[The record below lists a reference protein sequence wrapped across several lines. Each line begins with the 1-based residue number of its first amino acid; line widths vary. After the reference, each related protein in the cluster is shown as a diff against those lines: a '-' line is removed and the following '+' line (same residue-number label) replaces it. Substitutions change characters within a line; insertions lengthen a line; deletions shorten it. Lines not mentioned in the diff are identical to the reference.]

1 MSEAASQSVHLRSW
15 VNEGRL
21 AVGIGWALAGSA
33 RLAGWVGWLAGLAGQ
48 SESRWRQTQ
57 SRARERRASRVSW
70 PRSVY

>member
-33 RLAGWVGWLAGLAGQ
+33 RLAGWLGWLAG
-48 SESRWRQTQ
+48 
-57 SRARERRASRVSW
+57 W
-70 PRSVY
+70 PGWAE